1 MGRPAQPGVF
11 PLPAGTRLSANGRS
25 APPRHLLKCSTHSCP
40 DASFS
45 TPKSLLRLPQRHPGS
60 SSVSV
65 TDCLEIASIQDLD
78 PSGPGWNPGPA
89 RGPRPPGQA
98 RSPQGQLRGPPVCP
112 MLSSGLRGW
121 GGGRAQ
127 AGWQF
132 TRFTGRQPPP
142 GSSSPL
148 ETLHA
153 GFSGAQDAW
162 RVRLRK
168 GLRQR
173 KCDLAE
179 CLVSRDLLATAT

>member
-1 MGRPAQPGVF
+1 MRPPGGEKGIPSGLGPPGRAHSNDTWGAQLSLEFSLSPHEPV
-11 PLPAGTRLSANGRS
+11 PLQTAVLRPLD
-25 APPRHLLKCSTHSCP
+25 PLLKCSTHSCP
-40 DASFS
+40 DDSFS
-45 TPKSLLRLPQRHPGS
+45 TQKSLLRLPQRHRGF

-78 PSGPGWNPGPA
+78 PSGPGRNPGPA

-127 AGWQF
+127 AGWRF

-162 RVRLRK
+162 
-168 GLRQR
+168 G
-173 KCDLAE
+173 
-179 CLVSRDLLATAT
+179 